1 MIPGAQKVDGA
12 DIGVS
17 QCGGGGGLGTADDM
31 NEKTVCCKKIPFKYL
46 NIAYLNIMY
55 DFLSATSQ
63 PFRVTFLSDTYEVD
77 TAAILEGILF
87 VFLRVA
93 QL

>member
-31 NEKTVCCKKIPFKYL
+31 NEKTVCCKNKTKNAF
-46 NIAYLNIMY
+46 
-55 DFLSATSQ
+55 Q
-63 PFRVTFLSDTYEVD
+63 
-77 TAAILEGILF
+77 
-87 VFLRVA
+87 VFCA
-93 QL
+93 